1 MYEKEILQLFDDQ
14 EKMFLADRYIKGT
27 CPSCGA
33 EDQYGDGCEVC
44 GITYDA
50 IDIKN
55 PISVYQELN
64 QARKKLIR
72 YFLI

>member
-1 MYEKEILQLFDDQ
+1 MIKKKCFLLIGTLKE
-14 EKMFLADRYIKGT
+14 T

-55 PISVYQELN
+55 PISVLSGTEPSK
-64 QARKKLIR
+64 KKLIR
-72 YFLI
+72 YF